1 MSQDLIGLKKLF
13 LIFSP
18 SHQKILKNW
27 LQREDKIQALQIT
40 HELRLKITKLLLK
53 LFVKA

>member
-53 LFVKA
+53 LFVKT